1 MLAFGNLLDLAGID
15 RSTVRLLRHQD
26 NRHSGFPTPY
36 ALWRD
41 HRERFVAYQA
51 TQSFA
56 NEPKLRAAYWASFV
70 GVPERETLF
79 VGLYA
84 ARLLGPLPADRQHPI
99 TGGIEAA
106 GSCNVYVVS
115 SR

>member
-1 MLAFGNLLDLAGID
+1 MLAFGNMLDLAGIK

-26 NRHSGFPTPY
+26 NRHAGFPTPY
-36 ALWRD
+36 TLWRD
-41 HRERFVAYQA
+41 HRERFEAYQA

-56 NEPKLRAAYWASFV
+56 SEPKLRATYWASLV

-99 TGGIEAA
+99 TGGIEPRRKLQRLR
-106 GSCNVYVVS
+106 S
-115 SR
+115 